1 MMRKSSK
8 KTAALISGTLYTD
21 DEYTG
26 TRIDTPAW
34 LAWLVL
40 GKSFYVELEGVGFTV
55 RSQKRRNGMFW
66 YAVKKLDGKTKS
78 IYVGP
83 SYALTLARLIAVL
96 VPG

>member
-1 MMRKSSK
+1 MRKSSK

-21 DEYTG
+21 DVWTG

-34 LAWLVL
+34 LSWLML
-40 GKSFYVELEGVGFTV
+40 GKSFYIELEGVGFTV

-83 SYALTLARLIAVL
+83 SHAVSLARLIAVL
-96 VPG
+96 APG